1 MGKYLVQ
8 DLLETIRYVPW
19 GLLVALGVWAVVQLI
34 NRYRKKQGKVPCREV
49 PIICFFSYLGLL
61 LIITYWSRES
71 GDISIID
78 WQIGST
84 LRINNRNTALW
95 VENVLLFVPYGFC
108 FAWCQTKKEVL
119 LPGICLGFFT
129 SLCIE
134 ILQLV
139 TGRGV
144 FQIDDI
150 ITNTLGCFVGVLL
163 FKVFS
168 WFVPGLYRKPN
179 REEEAE

>member
-8 DLLETIRYVPW
+8 DLLETVRFVPW
-19 GLLVALGVWAVVQLI
+19 GILVAFGVWIVVQLI
-34 NRYRKKQGKVPCREV
+34 NGYRRKQGKVPCRVV
-49 PIICFFSYLGLL
+49 PVVCFFSYLGLL
-61 LIITYWSRES
+61 LIITYWSRER
-71 GDISIID
+71 GEVSIID

-84 LRINNRNTALW
+84 LRINNRNNALW
-95 VENVLLFVPYGFC
+95 IENILLFVPYGFG
-108 FAWCQTKKEVL
+108 FAWCRKKREVFL
-119 LPGICLGFFT
+119 QGVCLGFFT

-150 ITNTLGCFVGVLL
+150 ITNTVGCILGILTFQILAKLL
-163 FKVFS
+163 SKV
-168 WFVPGLYRKPN
+168 
-179 REEEAE
+179 AEKK